1 MEFVEGICR
10 EGMLIRNEKGEGE
23 RVVIVERRLERRN
36 RELLVY
42 VCE

>member
-1 MEFVEGICR
+1 MEYVEGIER
-10 EGMLIRNEKGEGE
+10 ENGLIGNEKGKRE

>member
-1 MEFVEGICR
+1 MEFVEGIWR
-10 EGMLIRNEKGEGE
+10 EGMLIGNEKGERE
-23 RVVIVERRLERRN
+23 EVVIVEWRLERRN